1 MKAQGFAVESGVPIE
16 DLSKVPA
23 AARRAEDLGYDALL
37 SPEINRDPFFPL
49 LVAAEHTSR
58 IGLGTSVAIAFP
70 RAPMV
75 VAQTAWDLQ
84 RFSNGRFVLGL
95 GSQVRKHNEER
106 FSVAWSAPVPR
117 MREYVQTLR
126 AIWDSWQNGTRPS
139 LNGKHYR
146 YTYMTPFF
154 NPGPIEHPRI
164 PVHVSAVNPAM
175 CRLAGEVCD
184 GARLHAFCTRRYLDE
199 VILPNVERGAAKAGR
214 HLDDIELSGGGF
226 LATGPDDEAVDRQL
240 DAIRQ
245 QISFYGSTP
254 SYFGVLETHG
264 WGDLGE
270 KLNRLSRDG
279 KWQEMPR
286 AVADDVVHAFAVA
299 GRYDEIVPRMR
310 ERFRGVR
317 RVSFPQPRHDPREE
331 ATVREILAELRG
343 AKPVMSDQ

>member
-1 MKAQGFAVESGVPIE
+1 MSEKGFIVETGIPID
-16 DLSKVPA
+16 DLRKVPE
-23 AARRAEDLGYDALL
+23 AARRAEDLGYASLL

-75 VAQTAWDLQ
+75 VAQIAWDLQ
-84 RFSNGRFVLGL
+84 RFSKGRFVLGI

-106 FSVAWSAPVPR
+106 FSVPWSAPVPR

-126 AIWDSWQNGTRPS
+126 AIWDSWQNGAKPS
-139 LNGKHYR
+139 FTGEHYR

-164 PVHVSAVNPAM
+164 PVHVSAVNPVM

-184 GARLHAFCTRRYLDE
+184 GARLHSFCSRKYLDE
-199 VILPNVERGAAKAGR
+199 VILPNVARGAAKSGR
-214 HLDDIELSGGGF
+214 KLEDIELSGGAF
-226 LATGPDDEAVDRQL
+226 LATGPDDDAVAKQL
-240 DAIRQ
+240 ETVRQ

-254 SYFGVLETHG
+254 SYFGVLEVHG
-264 WGDLGE
+264 WRDLGE

-279 KWQEMPR
+279 KWQDMAR
-286 AVADDVVHAFAVA
+286 AVPDEVVHELAIV
-299 GRYDEIVPRMR
+299 GRHDEIVGRIR
-310 ERFRGVR
+310 DRLRGIR
-317 RVSFPQPRHDPREE
+317 RLAFPQPRRDAREE
-331 ATVREILAELRG
+331 GVVREILTELQ
-343 AKPVMSDQ
+343 S

>member
-1 MKAQGFAVESGVPIE
+1 MSNGGFIVETGIPIE
-16 DLSKVPA
+16 DLRKVPE
-23 AARRAEDLGYDALL
+23 AARRAEDLGYSALL
-37 SPEINRDPFFPL
+37 SPEINRDAFFPL
-49 LVAAEHTSR
+49 LVAAEHTSH

-75 VAQTAWDLQ
+75 VAQIAWDLQ
-84 RFSNGRFVLGL
+84 RFSGGRFALGL

-106 FSVAWSAPVPR
+106 FSTPWTAPVPR

-139 LNGKHYR
+139 FEGKHYR

-175 CRLAGEVCD
+175 CRLVGELCD
-184 GARLHAFCTRRYLDE
+184 GARLHAFCSRRYLDE
-199 VILPNVERGAAKAGR
+199 VILPNVARGAAKSGR
-214 HLDDIELSGGGF
+214 SLDDIELSGGGF

-240 DAIRQ
+240 EAIRQ

-254 SYFGVLETHG
+254 SYFAVLETHG
-264 WGDLGE
+264 WRDLGE
-270 KLNRLSRDG
+270 KLNRMSRDG
-279 KWQEMPR
+279 KWQEMAR
-286 AVADDVVHAFAVA
+286 AVPDDAVHAFAVA
-299 GRYDEIVPRMR
+299 GRYDQIVPRMR

-317 RVSFPQPRHDPREE
+317 RVSFPQPRRDAREE
-331 ATVREILAELRG
+331 AAVREIVKELRE
-343 AKPVMSDQ
+343 